1 MEYGIDAIFCMDIL
15 ISFRTTY
22 LNVKSGKEVIDSNKI
37 ARNYV
42 VTGSF
47 FIDLISTVPIDE
59 IIQVTIKVN
68 VKQIGLL
75 GLIKTTRMLRLKKII
90 TLLNI

>member
-1 MEYGIDAIFCMDIL
+1 MDIL